1 MASWLERIRGKNL
14 QSWTTGYG
22 RWLAASAV
30 PRARAALQRGQ
41 VRHVLFA
48 LCDHYEPMWKNKDR
62 ARGAE
67 RVRAWL
73 HGYPTMAGPF
83 RDSEGRPPRHSFF
96 FPGEEYEPGYLDAL
110 ASLARRGL
118 GEVELHLH
126 HHDDTPDGLRA
137 KIADYLRLYDGHG
150 HLTRTDG
157 KLRYAFIHGNW

>member
-1 MASWLERIRGKNL
+1 MASWLEKIRGRNL
-14 QSWTTGYG
+14 QAWTAGYG

-30 PRARAALQRGQ
+30 PRARAALRPGQ
-41 VRHVLFA
+41 VR
-48 LCDHYEPMWKNKDR
+48 R
-62 ARGAE
+62 AE

-110 ASLARRGL
+110 AGLARRGL

-126 HHDDTPDGLRA
+126 HDGDTAESLR
-137 KIADYLRLYDGHG
+137 
-150 HLTRTDG
+150 
-157 KLRYAFIHGNW
+157 